1 MKKHLLLF
9 LLTLF
14 TLAIPAAAIEKS
26 YTVNFK
32 DSGSSS
38 DGSALKTALADIV
51 ADGTEYIASVT
62 KATKVYQGKQGYG
75 LKLGSGSG
83 NGEIAFTLSDAGKV
97 KATKIVVNA
106 AKYGSDSNTLTIN
119 GKTGIAYTTTLSDI
133 TVELDGSTIEALSVA
148 TSAKRG
154 YVKSITVYYESDENP
169 EPDPEPVAP
178 TTITFDPAGGD
189 IEETTPISITV
200 DEAAT
205 QPCTIEYSIDG
216 GEFKTYT
223 VPFTLTAGTHSVAAK
238 AWNTANAD
246 NPLTAEATYTVP
258 EPVKINGYT
267 IVFKNGTGGDSSASY
282 TSSTALTNVIEEG
295 IEYVSSITSVAN
307 VYSGK
312 SGYGMKFGSSS
323 KAGSISFTLAPDAQ
337 IKVDKVVIKAA
348 TFGSD
353 NSQLSFEGESQS
365 LSSSELEDYT
375 FELNGK
381 QLTNLSFAVTGKRG
395 YIKAVTVYAAEEGE
409 TPELID
415 PQIYWTDY
423 QFEDGA
429 PRAITSYEANKDE
442 NESAYVIP
450 YSAANFGQITDYT
463 YTSTNPDVVT
473 ADNNGLYFHGIGSAT
488 VTASF
493 AGDNTYKAAE
503 ASIDVTVTGTVEAV
517 KPEITLEPASG
528 TYAYNTPVTITVLN
542 AESDEAIEIT
552 KVIADSDKLDITAS
566 GDGKFTFNLTAD
578 VDLSVY
584 AYSADFEEA
593 TVEASYTVKR
603 PEAPV
608 FNPAGGEVKKGSTV
622 TVSSADGN
630 AYYFEYTIA
639 TESGEGDKE
648 DMTDEVTSFDFT
660 VSEYT
665 YVVAKAVLPNGYE
678 GPEAEAE
685 FTVAMPKAPGAPVFS
700 VTEGAV
706 AEGTTTEITAEDAT
720 TIYVARYAIDGEIGE
735 YTEYTE
741 PLIIDKM
748 NCRFAAYAENEAG
761 TTEPVEIFYSIKNNS
776 AEAGYVLV
784 TSADELYDGME
795 FIIGTYNNNA
805 KTSFY
810 TLSSESNTQSRIW
823 YTKPAT
829 CEDGVITEPG
839 ENVMP
844 MILKSAGEGKWYL
857 MTRDEINFGANGSK
871 EKNKNCV
878 GYFTS
883 GGNNNYLYM
892 NDEASAAAE
901 AEINFDGSDVKITL
915 GGLTTRWICNNAAA
929 GGISC
934 YTNTSYPLIQLY
946 AKQSGSGESSGYA
959 MSIHYTPVVLDG
971 GQGSSGDD
979 NPIARISSSADHS
992 YSADM
997 DAVENEDGSTT
1008 YTASV
1013 QNLQGQFV
1021 LNVEGV
1027 DLVGHADQAVTDF
1040 HDGQDCNGVHDP
1052 YVYVGGGNDLKL
1064 VTSDHEKAVPLSTNP
1079 NEYHGMTEHHANS
1092 TISVTFKPFV
1102 GATMSVT
1109 APDGT
1114 VTSVSNISVDTA
1126 NGTDTYYNLQGV
1138 RMNAGRLAPG
1148 VYIRVNGRTAT
1159 KVAVK

>member
-14 TLAIPAAAIEKS
+14 TLAIPAAATDGQYLILTNTSNPTYNSSNKTITQSLDDGSGEIKITWTGTAAASASEIRVAKS
-26 YTVNFK
+26 STITISV
-32 DSGSSS
+32 SGSHKIEWIEFESS
-38 DGSALKTALADIV
+38 GA
-51 ADGTEYIASVT
+51 GYSVT
-62 KATKVYQGKQGYG
+62 TDNNVTV
-75 LKLGSGSG
+75 GS
-83 NGEIAFTLSDAGKV
+83 I
-97 KATKIVVNA
+97 
-106 AKYGSDSNTLTIN
+106 SNNNKWVGPAESVTITAN
-119 GKTGIAYTTTLSDI
+119 TGTQL
-133 TVELDGSTIEALSVA
+133 
-148 TSAKRG
+148 RF
-154 YVKSITVYYESDENP
+154 KSITIQLESDENP

-178 TTITFDPAGGD
+178 ATITFDPAGGD

-200 DEAAT
+200 DNEAT
-205 QPCTIEYSIDG
+205 PECTIEYSIDG

-223 VPFTLTAGTHSVAAK
+223 ESFTLSAGEHTVAAK
-238 AWNTANAD
+238 AWNTANSD
-246 NPLTAEATYTVP
+246 NPLTAEATYTVA

-267 IVFKNGTGGDSSASY
+267 IVFKSGTGTADGAALS
-282 TSSTALTNVIEEG
+282 TSTATATYIESG
-295 IEYVSSITSVAN
+295 AEYVSHISEVSTCNLAKKGFGIKV
-307 VYSGK
+307 GK
-312 SGYGMKFGSSS
+312 SGGAGKIILALSDAGKIKASKIVVSAARYNAS
-323 KAGSISFTLAPDAQ
+323 KAVNLTVNDMTAQALASASF
-337 IKVDKVVIKAA
+337 
-348 TFGSD
+348 
-353 NSQLSFEGESQS
+353 
-365 LSSSELEDYT
+365 EDYT
-375 FELNGK
+375 YTFSTPTEIETISFS
-381 QLTNLSFAVTGKRG
+381 TNNYS
-395 YIKAVTVYAAEEGE
+395 YIAAVTVYAAEEGE

-517 KPEITLEPASG
+517 KPEITFEPASG

-608 FNPAGGEVKKGSTV
+608 FNPAGGEVKKGITV

-639 TESGEGDKE
+639 TESGEGDVE

-761 TTEPVEIFYSIKNNS
+761 TTDPVEIFYSIKSNS
-776 AEAGYVLV
+776 AGAEYVLV

-844 MILKSAGEGKWYL
+844 MILKLAGEGKWYL

-883 GGNNNYLYM
+883 GGDNNYLYM

-915 GGLTTRWICNNAAA
+915 GGLTKRWICNNAAA